1 MVILDTSYD
10 PSTLQTAKRTKVLT
24 RPNERQSKDDLDQLH
39 SMIQKLLSEDRQ
51 FKMLYKKDME
61 GNITSNP
68 KIAKLRSEAEEELL
82 KLVEIVLLDKYGK
95 HTTEKQKNQLNER
108 L

>member
-1 MVILDTSYD
+1 
-10 PSTLQTAKRTKVLT
+10 
-24 RPNERQSKDDLDQLH
+24 
-39 SMIQKLLSEDRQ
+39 
-51 FKMLYKKDME
+51 MLYKKDME
-61 GNITSNP
+61 GKITSNP

-108 L
+108 LKTILTPRGKQQNSSSV

>member
-1 MVILDTSYD
+1 
-10 PSTLQTAKRTKVLT
+10 
-24 RPNERQSKDDLDQLH
+24 
-39 SMIQKLLSEDRQ
+39 
-51 FKMLYKKDME
+51 MLYKKDME
-61 GNITSNP
+61 GKITSNP

-108 L
+108 LKMILTPRGKQQNSSSV

>member
-1 MVILDTSYD
+1 
-10 PSTLQTAKRTKVLT
+10 
-24 RPNERQSKDDLDQLH
+24 
-39 SMIQKLLSEDRQ
+39 
-51 FKMLYKKDME
+51 MLYKKDME

-95 HTTEKQKNQLNER
+95 HTTEKQKN
-108 L
+108 

>member
-1 MVILDTSYD
+1 
-10 PSTLQTAKRTKVLT
+10 
-24 RPNERQSKDDLDQLH
+24 
-39 SMIQKLLSEDRQ
+39 
-51 FKMLYKKDME
+51 MLYKKDME
-61 GNITSNP
+61 GKSTSNP

-108 L
+108 LKTILTPRGKQQNSSSV